1 MNGANMKIGII
12 GAGNIGGT
20 LARKFVAAGHIVK
33 LAGSKGPDSIRELA
47 EKIGAEPVTAAAAVE
62 DVEVIVLSIPFVKI
76 PEVAGL
82 FSTVPAEV
90 VVIDTS
96 NYYPQLGTRIPE
108 VEDGKLES
116 VWSSEQLG
124 RPIIKAFNAVLAK
137 TLAERGKPAGT
148 ENRIA
153 IPVAGDSLA
162 GKAIAQQLLDDA
174 GFDSVDAGNLADSW
188 RLQPGTPAY
197 CTELSV
203 AALASALKAAVKG
216 DAPRH
221 RDALMAEFF
230 GGDAPPSHE
239 TIVARNRAVSA
250 AR

>member
-1 MNGANMKIGII
+1 MNIGII

-20 LARKFVAAGHIVK
+20 LARKFVAAGHVVK

-47 EKIGAEPVTAAAAVE
+47 ETIGAEPVAAEEAVK
-62 DVEVIVLSIPFVKI
+62 DVEVIVLSIPFARI
-76 PEVAGL
+76 PEVADL
-82 FSTVPAEV
+82 FSTVPAQV

-108 VEDGKLES
+108 VDGGKLES

-124 RPIIKAFNAVLAK
+124 RPIIKAFNAVLAR

-148 ENRIA
+148 QSRIA
-153 IPVAGDSLA
+153 IPVAGDSPA
-162 GKAIAQQLLDDA
+162 GKAIAQQLLDAA

-188 RLQPGTPAY
+188 RQQPGTPAY
-197 CTELSV
+197 CTELPT
-203 AALASALKAAVKG
+203 AELASALKAAVKG
-216 DAPRH
+216 DAPGH

-230 GGDAPPSHE
+230 GAGAPPSHE
-239 TIVARNRAVSA
+239 TIVARNRAVTA
-250 AR
+250 PR

>member
-1 MNGANMKIGII
+1 MKIGII

-20 LARKFVAAGHIVK
+20 LARKFVAAGHSLK
-33 LAGSKGPDSIRELA
+33 LAGSKSPDSIRELA
-47 EKIGAEPVTAAAAVE
+47 ENIGAEPVAAVE
-62 DVEVIVLSIPFVKI
+62 AVKDVEVIVLSIPFAKI

-108 VEDGKLES
+108 VDDGELES
-116 VWSSEQLG
+116 VWAREQLG
-124 RPIIKAFNAVLAK
+124 RPIIKAFNAIIAK
-137 TLAERGKPAGT
+137 TLADGGKPAGT
-148 ENRIA
+148 DNRIA

-174 GFDSVDAGNLADSW
+174 GFDALDAGTIADSW
-188 RLQPGTPAY
+188 RQQPGMPAY
-197 CTELSV
+197 CTELPL
-203 AALASALKAAVKG
+203 AALHSALNVAVKG
-216 DAPRH
+216 DAPH
-221 RDALMAEFF
+221 LRDALMAEFF
-230 GGDAPPSHE
+230 GGDIPPSHE

-250 AR
+250 

>member
-1 MNGANMKIGII
+1 MKIGII

-62 DVEVIVLSIPFVKI
+62 DVEVIVLSIPFAKI

-124 RPIIKAFNAVLAK
+124 RPIIKAFNAAPPRRWPSAASLQARK
-137 TLAERGKPAGT
+137 TGLPSRWRATVWPARRSRSSCWTMPGSTRSMRGILQIHGGCSPARL
-148 ENRIA
+148 RIA
-153 IPVAGDSLA
+153 PSFR
-162 GKAIAQQLLDDA
+162 LLH
-174 GFDSVDAGNLADSW
+174 W
-188 RLQPGTPAY
+188 RQRSRL
-197 CTELSV
+197 
-203 AALASALKAAVKG
+203 
-216 DAPRH
+216 R
-221 RDALMAEFF
+221 
-230 GGDAPPSHE
+230 
-239 TIVARNRAVSA
+239 
-250 AR
+250 